1 MSAVRA
7 NCKNVVFRLTNVC
20 KVPGVG
26 MLRLRGVGAT
36 LDATP
41 LSMTVWSSAAIERE
55 IRFFR
60 SYGAWGCGHGFP
72 TACALGCNLSPL
84 RGLRDC
90 GARAIRFACSAV
102 LA

>member
-36 LDATP
+36 LDATA
-41 LSMTVWSSAAIERE
+41 LSMTVLVV
-55 IRFFR
+55 
-60 SYGAWGCGHGFP
+60 C
-72 TACALGCNLSPL
+72 
-84 RGLRDC
+84 RD
-90 GARAIRFACSAV
+90 RT
-102 LA
+102 